1 MNLMR
6 LILVLILF
14 VAALTTTVAVDVQP
28 RTYRIG
34 MCPWIAWSPMHVAEA
49 KGLWKKQGIE
59 VLVINQLGEDEHTAA
74 IENKRVDLG
83 MDMIGNFIGMQ
94 QKGSDITIIGE
105 LDWSHGGDKIL
116 VKDVKVGTRKGD
128 TIGIYHNDPAVLMLL
143 DRYLTERQLRLADV
157 TLAEYD
163 PEQLTGHFITGRFST
178 IISYDPHA
186 MQVEKDGGVA
196 LASTAK
202 YPGCMPEG
210 LGVRRDVLATIPK
223 EDLAKILTGWLEGV
237 KWMND
242 PANRQEYL
250 QILNQ
255 KTFGGPAA
263 YSDDEVTK
271 MLANVRIHDRATLLR
286 RNTDPTALPA
296 FVDDVR
302 RMLNDNGLLKREF
315 SASALIDTRVLVEVL
330 ERDAKGKPTN

>member
-1 MNLMR
+1 MI
-6 LILVLILF
+6 LIATLFALI
-14 VAALTTTVAVDVQP
+14 VGAESADVQP

-49 KGLWKKQGIE
+49 KGLWKKQGID

-83 MDMIGNFIGMQ
+83 MDMVGNFIGMQ
-94 QKGSDITIIGE
+94 QKGSDITVIGE
-105 LDWSHGGDKIL
+105 FDWSHGGDKVI
-116 VKDVKVGTRKGD
+116 VKDAKTGTRKGD

-143 DRYLTERQLRLADV
+143 DRYLAERKLRLADV

-196 LASTAK
+196 LASTAR

-210 LGVRRDVLATIPK
+210 LGARRDVLATIPR
-223 EDLAKILTGWLEGV
+223 EDLAKIMTGWLEGV

-242 PANRQEYL
+242 PANAQEYL

-263 YSDDEVTK
+263 YTADDITK
-271 MLANVRIHDRATLLR
+271 MLANVRIHDRATMLS
-286 RNTDPTALPA
+286 RNTDPSALPA

-315 SASALIDTRVLVEVL
+315 SASTLIDTRVLVEVL
-330 ERDAKGKPTN
+330 ERDAKGKPAN